1 MQTCRTFKA
10 NPHKCCAYLL
20 NLTIIIITTFMENAI
35 CQRIMDFLSVSKLSI
50 NALSRTI
57 GMTQS
62 TVLRQLKGEQAL
74 SSKLLDGILSC
85 YPDLSAEWLMRGKG
99 DMFLQEGTKE
109 SDGTDVWKAKYEA
122 IKDCYDSLLKSLAEV
137 KIRELK

>member
-1 MQTCRTFKA
+1 MT
-10 NPHKCCAYLL
+10 
-20 NLTIIIITTFMENAI
+20 EG
-35 CQRIMDFLSVSKLSI
+35 SI
-50 NALSRTI
+50 NQRLTEFMTKVGCTNYKLANEIGMNQTTI
-57 GMTQS
+57 G
-62 TVLRQLKGEQAL
+62 RQLKGEQAL

>member
-1 MQTCRTFKA
+1 MELPINQR
-10 NPHKCCAYLL
+10 
-20 NLTIIIITTFMENAI
+20 IIEFLENKQISVNAI
-35 CQRIMDFLSVSKLSI
+35 SKEI
-50 NALSRTI
+50 CVA
-57 GMTQS
+57 QS
-62 TVLRQLKGEQAL
+62 TLNTQLKGQAAL
-74 SSKLLDGILSC
+74 STRIVEKILVA